1 MKQNEKKDKD
11 WSKEES
17 WQIAVYKTD
26 KALLELCDSLKPS
39 SRLFPAHI
47 HASGEKSEG
56 GERSLI
62 RVNMLDYSNGT
73 GENKISVSDNLTPED
88 VRYIYSVLFSH
99 LLDFDFH
106 QEKIFGDPDE
116 NGQSIVRKMTISR
129 YDLDSQGE
137 IRRYPWY
144 VEIQNGVGTMAYNTN
159 GGSYCEKGT
168 YQCQKKVSIYL
179 NDRDMFALFARA
191 EAYIRAFELEYAF
204 QQNRIGNFT
213 SLYHL
218 LKQEIQQIPEYL
230 QEGELAA

>member
-1 MKQNEKKDKD
+1 MKQNEKKEKD

-47 HASGEKSEG
+47 HASGEKAEG

-106 QEKIFGDPDE
+106 QEKILVNRMKTGK
-116 NGQSIVRKMTISR
+116 V
-129 YDLDSQGE
+129 L
-137 IRRYPWY
+137 
-144 VEIQNGVGTMAYNTN
+144 
-159 GGSYCEKGT
+159 CE
-168 YQCQKKVSIYL
+168 
-179 NDRDMFALFARA
+179 R
-191 EAYIRAFELEYAF
+191 
-204 QQNRIGNFT
+204 
-213 SLYHL
+213 
-218 LKQEIQQIPEYL
+218 
-230 QEGELAA
+230 

>member
-1 MKQNEKKDKD
+1 MKQNEKKEKD

-73 GENKISVSDNLTPED
+73 GENTISVSDNLTPED
-88 VRYIYSVLFSH
+88 ARYIYSALFNH
-99 LLDFDFH
+99 LLEFDFR
-106 QEKIFGDPDE
+106 QEKIFGEPDE
-116 NGQSIVRKMTISR
+116 NGYSIVRKMTVAR
-129 YDLDSQGE
+129 YDTDSQGRT
-137 IRRYPWY
+137 RRYPWY
-144 VEIQNGVGTMAYNTN
+144 VEIQNGIGIPVHNAN
-159 GGSYCEKGT
+159 GGTYCQKDS
-168 YQCQKKVSIYL
+168 YQCLQKVSLFL

-204 QQNRIGNFT
+204 RQNRIGNFT
-213 SLYHL
+213 SLYQL

-230 QEGELAA
+230 QEGERAA